1 MAMNDEEDVTAHLLR
16 LAGAPPEPPVE
27 RSARVRQ
34 AVHDAWRAQR
44 RQRIVRRSTAAI
56 ALCGVAAALVIAV
69 RMDRARPSAA
79 RPSEAPLPS
88 EALMATGARMQ
99 GRPALRHGGGDARL
113 LVSDMAIHVNDVIET
128 GNASRASLRM
138 ADGSSLR
145 IDRNSRVR
153 VVARAAIEL
162 AGGAAYLETSQGSRG
177 FEVRTPMGTV
187 RDVGTRFEVRL
198 IDSGLRLRVRAGR
211 VQIARG
217 AAVTDAAAGTETIA
231 TTNGTEVRQLPPYGP
246 EWAWV
251 ATLAPPFAIE
261 GRSLHAFLE
270 HIAAEEGWTL
280 QYANPAVAEA
290 ADRILLHGSVDGL
303 GAEEAIAVALA
314 TSGLEY
320 RLSAGEL
327 VVSRPSKPR

>member
-1 MAMNDEEDVTAHLLR
+1 MADEEDVTAHLLR

-34 AVHDAWRAQR
+34 AVHDAWRAHQ
-44 RQRIVRRSTAAI
+44 RQRVIRRTAAVI
-56 ALCGVAAALVIAV
+56 VLCGVAAALVIAV
-69 RMDRARPSAA
+69 RIDRARPTAPL
-79 RPSEAPLPS
+79 PSQAPLPS
-88 EALMATGARMQ
+88 EAMMATGARMQ
-99 GRPALRHGGGDARL
+99 GRPALRQGTGEAL
-113 LVSDMAIHVNDVIET
+113 PLTSAMPIHVNDVIET
-128 GNASRASLRM
+128 DNASRASLRM

-145 IDRNSRVR
+145 IDRGSRVR

-162 AGGAAYLETSQGSRG
+162 DGGATYLETSEGSRG
-177 FEVRTPMGTV
+177 FEIRTPMGTV

-198 IDSGLRLRVRAGR
+198 IDSGLRLRVRAGS

-217 AAVTDAAAGTETIA
+217 ATVTDAVAGTETTA
-231 TTNGTEVRQLPPYGP
+231 TTTGIAVRQLPPYGP

-261 GRSLHAFLE
+261 GHSLRAFLE
-270 HIAAEEGWTL
+270 HAAAEEGWTL
-280 QYANPAVAEA
+280 RYANPAVAEA

-303 GAEEAIAVALA
+303 AAEEALKVALA

-320 RLSAGEL
+320 RLSGGEL
-327 VVSRPSKPR
+327 LVLRPSKPG